1 MEVSPW
7 VKSININNLQQCD
20 SLLAQGFCRNYTN
33 FISDFDAMV
42 RIQSVLLVAI
52 LLCYVMIAP
61 IIARPLAN
69 DVKKRQSSSEQ
80 MEDVQLSAAG
90 EFPVGNI
97 ATYHRRS

>member
-1 MEVSPW
+1 M
-7 VKSININNLQQCD
+7 
-20 SLLAQGFCRNYTN
+20 
-33 FISDFDAMV
+33 
-42 RIQSVLLVAI
+42 LLVAI

-69 DVKKRQSSSEQ
+69 DVKKRQSSNEQ

-90 EFPVGNI
+90 EFPVVNI